1 MLFTTLQRIT
11 LHKKF
16 YNIFAYATA
25 NSFRWSLI
33 RPLIIEVQIA
43 GRNGILVEF
52 YYLVESNFRV
62 IAMSSCIEMGGAFS
76 ENYNLIPSSYNWGG
90 ERYLH
95 NIPLHTRYEVET

>member
-16 YNIFAYATA
+16 YNTFAYATA
-25 NSFRWSLI
+25 NSFKWSLV

-43 GRNGILVEF
+43 GRNCILVEF

-62 IAMSSCIEMGGAFS
+62 IASCI
-76 ENYNLIPSSYNWGG
+76 
-90 ERYLH
+90 
-95 NIPLHTRYEVET
+95 

>member
-62 IAMSSCIEMGGAFS
+62 IAMSSCIQMGGAFS
-76 ENYNLIPSSYNWGG
+76 EKYNLIPSSYN
-90 ERYLH
+90 
-95 NIPLHTRYEVET
+95 

>member
-43 GRNGILVEF
+43 WRNGILVKF
-52 YYLVESNFRV
+52 YYLEESNFSV
-62 IAMSSCIEMGGAFS
+62 IVMSSCIELGGAFPK
-76 ENYNLIPSSYNWGG
+76 NHNLIASSYN
-90 ERYLH
+90 
-95 NIPLHTRYEVET
+95 